1 MQVEQIHTHFQTC
14 NLCEAMCGIKI
25 THQDGKILSISGD
38 KDDPFSQGHICPKA
52 VALQDIYNDPDRL
65 KHPLRQTKNG
75 WEKLNWDDAFDV
87 VANKLIEIQKN
98 YGRDAIGCYQGNPT
112 VHNSG
117 TMLFAPLFFKKLR
130 TRNRFSATSADQLPH
145 HFASFFMFGHQLL
158 LPVPDVD
165 RTDYF
170 LILGA
175 NPLASNGSM
184 MTAPGIANRLKN
196 LQKRGGRIIVIDPRR
211 TETAAKADTHY
222 FIRPGTDALLL
233 LAMLHTIFDENLSR
247 PERLKSFTTGIDAI
261 KTAVADFPPE
271 NIAEITGISADNIRQ
286 LAREF
291 SAAKT
296 AVCYGRIGVSTQTF
310 GAICQW
316 LINVLNIVT
325 GNLDRPGGAMF
336 TSPAIDV
343 VQQLANEGRF
353 GYFAKSASR
362 VRGLP
367 KFGGELPVSALAEEI
382 LTEGDGQIKALITS
396 AGNPV
401 LSTPNGTQLERALS
415 QLEFMVSIDIY
426 INETTRH
433 ADIILPPATGL
444 ETDHYDLSF
453 HLLAVRNTAKYSRA
467 LFEPENGAKHDW
479 EIFNELRK
487 RMSGNHRKKNLAA
500 LMKQGILNKMT
511 PERMLDIALRRGP
524 YGVWGGRKF
533 AKDGLSL
540 KKLKNQL
547 HGIDLG
553 PLRPCLPQRL
563 FTADKQIQLAP
574 EVLINDIERLKA
586 HFFDPPAAGKN
597 GFDFSL
603 IGRRHLR
610 SNNSWMHNS
619 QRLIK
624 GKPRCTLFM
633 HPKDA
638 MKRGISDG
646 QHVEVSSRVGTIQI
660 PVEFNEEMMPG
671 VVSIPHGWGHHR
683 PKIQL
688 QIAAKQPGVSIN
700 DLTDDQLIDELCG
713 NAAFSNVRVTIKPL
727 TQNAAKN
734 PK

>member
-367 KFGGELPVSALAEEI
+367 QFGGELPVSALAEEI

>member
-1 MQVEQIHTHFQTC
+1 
-14 NLCEAMCGIKI
+14 MCGIKI
-25 THQDGKILSISGD
+25 THRDGKILSISGD

-65 KHPLRQTKNG
+65 KQPLRRTKGG
-75 WEKLNWDDAFDV
+75 WEKLNWDDAFDIV
-87 VANKLIEIQKN
+87 TNRLREIQKRH
-98 YGRDAIGCYQGNPT
+98 GRNAVGFYQGNPT

-117 TMLFAPLFFKKLR
+117 TMLFAPLFFRTLR
-130 TRNRFSATSADQLPH
+130 TKNRFSATSVDQLPH
-145 HFASFFMFGHQLL
+145 HFAGFFMFGHQLL
-158 LPVPDVD
+158 LPVPDID
-165 RTDYF
+165 RSDFF

-184 MTAPGIANRLKN
+184 MTAPGVANRLKN
-196 LQKRGGRIIVIDPRR
+196 LQKRGGKIVVIDPRR
-211 TETAAKADTHY
+211 TETAAKADAHH

-233 LAMLHTIFDENLSR
+233 LAMLHTVFEENLAD
-247 PERLKSFTTGIDAI
+247 PGRLKSFTTGMDAI
-261 KTAVADFPPE
+261 KIAVADFSPE
-271 NIAEITGISADNIRQ
+271 KAATLTGISAATIRQ
-286 LAREF
+286 LARDF
-291 SAAKT
+291 CAAKT

-325 GNLDRPGGAMF
+325 GNFDRPGGAMF
-336 TSPAIDV
+336 TTPAIDV
-343 VQQLANEGRF
+343 VQQFAKQGRF
-353 GYFAKSASR
+353 GYYKPSASR

-367 KFGGELPVSALAEEI
+367 NFGGELPVSALAEEI
-382 LTEGDGQIKALITS
+382 LTAGDGQIKALITS
-396 AGNPV
+396 SGNPV
-401 LSTPNGTQLERALS
+401 LSTPNGDQLERALAK
-415 QLEFMVSIDIY
+415 LEFMVSVDIY
-426 INETTRH
+426 LNETTRH

-467 LFEPENGAKHDW
+467 LFEPANSAKYDW

-487 RMSGNHRKKNLAA
+487 RMSRNSHKKNLAA
-500 LMKQGILNKMT
+500 RLQQGILNRMT

-524 YGVWGGRKF
+524 YGVWGGRKL

-540 KKLKNQL
+540 KKLKKQP
-547 HGIDLG
+547 HGVDLG

-574 EVLINDIERLKA
+574 EVLLNDLQRLKA

-619 QRLIK
+619 SRLIK
-624 GKPRCTLFM
+624 GKPRCTLLM
-633 HPKDA
+633 HPQDA
-638 MKRGISDG
+638 AKRGFSDG
-646 QHVEVSSRVGTIQI
+646 QPVEVTARVGAVQI
-660 PVEFNEEMMPG
+660 PVEFSEEMMPG

-683 PKIQL
+683 PEIQL

-700 DLTDDQLIDELCG
+700 DLTDDQMIDELCG
-713 NAAFSNVRVTIKPL
+713 NAAFSNVCVKITPLPENTQLLSGMKAKPETL
-727 TQNAAKN
+727 DR
-734 PK
+734 P